1 MKSKPN
7 LLDRLPESRTVSVQ
21 FIYEDDARD
30 PVRGSLGPDFLCLG
44 FDTGDAIED
53 ADSAI

>member
-1 MKSKPN
+1 MQSKPN
-7 LLDRLPESRTVSVQ
+7 LLSRLPKSRTVSVQ

-44 FDTGDAIED
+44 LDTGDAIENT
-53 ADSAI
+53 DSAI